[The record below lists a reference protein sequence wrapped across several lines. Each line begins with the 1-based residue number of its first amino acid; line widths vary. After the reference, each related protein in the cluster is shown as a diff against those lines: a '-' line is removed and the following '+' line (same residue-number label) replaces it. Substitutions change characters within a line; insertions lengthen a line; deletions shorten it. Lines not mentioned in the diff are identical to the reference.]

1 MTVADLRRET
11 KLSQRQFAELF
22 GIPVRTLQQWEQG
35 KSAPPA
41 YVLSMMERL
50 LPRSSWRRGER
61 HAARHI
67 IPPRTSWR
75 VCVDRPFD
83 QCHRVYPT
91 QQRKVRELIDD
102 IARDD
107 AVESIAVFGSSVTE
121 RCHRGSDVDVYVE
134 MASDRNPV
142 TEAHDFPFD
151 LWTNYTADGG
161 LKAEI
166 ARTGVTVYGKRS
178 DALR

>member
-61 HAARHI
+61 HAARHV

-75 VCVDRPFD
+75 VCVDRPS
-83 QCHRVYPT
+83 T
-91 QQRKVRELIDD
+91 SA
-102 IARDD
+102 IAFIPRSSGRC
-107 AVESIAVFGSSVTE
+107 ASSSTTLRATMRWRASRYSGSSVTE
-121 RCHRGSDVDVYVE
+121 CCHRGSDVDVYVE

-166 ARTGVTVYGKRS
+166 ARTGVTVYGKRL